1 MSVVAIRR
9 FFIHCETSTMNLEAA
24 NARPADIDRRI
35 GAMTSYTPQLDGKTA
50 LVTGG
55 SSGIGLAAAQRLAAE
70 GAHVFLT
77 GRNQSSIDAAVATI
91 GAGATGIRA
100 DVSNVDDL
108 TVVAE
113 AIAARGHGLD
123 VIFANAGG
131 GEFTPLG
138 EISAEQFSTVFLINV
153 GGTLFTVQTML
164 SLLNPGASIVL
175 AGSTAAYNGTTA
187 FSIYAA
193 TKAAIRSFGRTW
205 AAELIPR
212 GIRVNTVIPGPIET
226 PGLTG
231 LAPAGQGQ
239 QLLDGEAAKVPMGRV
254 GRPEELA
261 AAVLFLASDQS
272 SFITGTE
279 LIVDGGLTD
288 LKIPSQIAAT
298 PG

>member
-1 MSVVAIRR
+1 MT
-9 FFIHCETSTMNLEAA
+9 ESTPAT
-24 NARPADIDRRI
+24 ARAGR
-35 GAMTSYTPQLDGKTA
+35 QLDGKTA

-55 SSGIGLAAAQRLAAE
+55 NSGIGLAAAQRLAAE

-77 GRNQSSIDAAVATI
+77 GRNQDTIDTAVATI
-91 GAGATGIRA
+91 GGGATGIRA
-100 DVSNVDDL
+100 DVSSVADL
-108 TVVAE
+108 TGVAE
-113 AIAARGHGLD
+113 AISAHGGGLD

-138 EISAEQFSTVFLINV
+138 EITVEQFSTQFLTNV

-164 SLLNPGASIVL
+164 PLLNPGASIVL
-175 AGSTAAYNGTTA
+175 TGSTAAYNGTAA
-187 FSIYAA
+187 FSVYAA

-254 GRPEELA
+254 GRPAELA

-279 LIVDGGLTD
+279 LIVDGGQTD
-288 LKIPSQIAAT
+288 LKIPAHIPSA
-298 PG
+298 PR

>member
-1 MSVVAIRR
+1 M
-9 FFIHCETSTMNLEAA
+9 TNSTAT
-24 NARPADIDRRI
+24 NAGR
-35 GAMTSYTPQLDGKTA
+35 QLDGKTA

-55 SSGIGLAAAQRLAAE
+55 SSGIGLATAQRLAAE

-77 GRNQSSIDAAVATI
+77 GRNQDSIDAAVATI
-91 GAGATGIRA
+91 GADATGIRA

-108 TVVAE
+108 AKVAD
-113 AIAARGHGLD
+113 AVAARGHGLD
-123 VIFANAGG
+123 VLFANAGG

-138 EISAEQFSTVFLINV
+138 QITAEQFSSVFLINV

-164 SLLNPGASIVL
+164 PLLNPGASIVL
-175 AGSTAAYNGTTA
+175 AGSTAAYNGTPA

-205 AAELIPR
+205 ATELVTR

-231 LAPAGQGQ
+231 LAPAGQAQ
-239 QLLDGEAAKVPMGRV
+239 QLLDGEASKVPMGRV

-279 LIVDGGLTD
+279 LFVDGGLSD
-288 LKIPSQIAAT
+288 LKVPSQVSAAQ
-298 PG
+298 